1 MVLMVVLMFH
11 PTFTSAENTLPD
23 ALKIPEGYEV
33 QLTLNAKGD
42 QIYHCVLNS
51 GTYTWKWHAPDAK
64 LYNTK
69 TSALVGNHGAGPS
82 WTYIDDSNIT
92 AKILQKVD
100 AKENATAPW
109 LLLEVTAHKGEG
121 VFAKIDFIQR
131 INTFGG
137 VAPSSGCDGN
147 HLGSE
152 KHVPYRADYIF
163 YGK

>member
-1 MVLMVVLMFH
+1 M
-11 PTFTSAENTLPD
+11 ALPD
-23 ALKIPEGYEV
+23 ALKVPEDQEV

-42 QIYHCVLNS
+42 QIFHCVLKS
-51 GTYTWKWHAPDAK
+51 DTYTWKWHAPDAK
-64 LYNTK
+64 LYDTQ
-69 TSALVGNHGAGPS
+69 TSTPVGNHGAGPS
-82 WTYIDDSNIT
+82 WTYIDDSSIT

-100 AKENATAPW
+100 AKEKAAAPW

-121 VFAKIDFIQR
+121 VFAKTDFILR

-137 VAPSSGCDGN
+137 VAPNSGCDAN

-152 KHVPYRADYIF
+152 KRVPYRADYVF